1 MPPSSPQSNLIL
13 YYSPWKKQLA
23 LLGLGGMLFV
33 TWVALSVNFFILEI
47 VCVLMSAYLFRHV
60 ADIFNTRSI
69 TLFPDKIVKNTYL
82 GPSTIPTHA
91 LVVKANHDQQSWHC
105 LHGSGKNIREAIAI
119 PGWYLA
125 DEHKLWLQSY
135 LRNTYRSGSSQPS
148 TANNAACVE
157 FERAASSFRLMLIL
171 TGVYLLIYLIY
182 ATVLHWQY
190 PVFNGYASQWPALP
204 IRLLFAGLALAVYPW
219 LLSLAAEAGPASS
232 SSYTAKVQ
240 GAQRRCLYSALL
252 AHSVI
257 WLGLPLFLLFGNK
270 LDFYA
275 LLLLGAT
282 YHYDFYPRL
291 SAWERLLR
299 IGVAVDPAQTAAV
312 PRRSLQVSLALLG
325 GLSLAGQA
333 GNPDDF
339 RIHQRECRDDIGNPA
354 ECRNSGG
361 HSGSWSGARSSSV
374 SDNRSPVRRGG
385 FGFFGGSHGS
395 FGG

>member
-1 MPPSSPQSNLIL
+1 M
-13 YYSPWKKQLA
+13 A
-23 LLGLGGMLFV
+23 LLGLCGMLLA
-33 TWVALSVNFFILEI
+33 TWVVLSVNFFILEI
-47 VCVLMSAYLFRHV
+47 VCVVLSAYLFRHV
-60 ADIFNTRSI
+60 ADVFNTRSI
-69 TLFPDKIVKNTYL
+69 TLFPDRIVKRAYFGQT
-82 GPSTIPTHA
+82 TIPTHA
-91 LVVKANHDQQSWHC
+91 LVVKTIHDSQSWQFF
-105 LHGSGKNIREAIAI
+105 HGSGKNIRESIAI
-119 PGWYLA
+119 PGRYLA

-135 LRNTYRSGSSQPS
+135 LRSTYRSGDSQPP
-148 TANNAACVE
+148 TANNAACIE
-157 FERAASSFRLMLIL
+157 FERAASSFRLMPIL

-190 PVFNGYASQWPALP
+190 PVFNGYASQWPALS

-219 LLSLAAEAGPASS
+219 LRSLASEAGTAPS

-240 GAQRRCLYSALL
+240 GAQRRCLCSALL
-252 AHSVI
+252 AHGVI

-275 LLLLGAT
+275 LLLLGAA

-312 PRRSLQVSLALLG
+312 PRRSMQVSLALLG
-325 GLSLAGQA
+325 GLSLASHVGD
-333 GNPDDF
+333 PDYF
-339 RIHQRECRDDIGNPA
+339 RIRQSECRDDTGNPA
-354 ECRNSGG
+354 ECRNNSGHG
-361 HSGSWSGARSSSV
+361 RSWSGSRSSSAV
-374 SDNRSPVRRGG
+374 ADNHSPVKRGG